1 MTKPDN
7 PHQLFSREVL
17 MAVLSAMKDLDTPL
31 RRRPSYGQLTR
42 EEIKTLVDRLP
53 AKDLLVLEH
62 GRKSGPRPGSLF
74 YEKWQE
80 KEQQMSASV

>member
-7 PHQLFSREVL
+7 PHQPSSLEAHR
-17 MAVLSAMKDLDTPL
+17 AVLSVMKDLNITL
-31 RRRPSYGQLTR
+31 RERPSYSELTR
-42 EEIKTLVDRLP
+42 EEIKAIVDRLP
-53 AKDLLVLEH
+53 AKDLHVLQH

-80 KEQQMSASV
+80 REQSETSA

>member
-7 PHQLFSREVL
+7 PHQLSSLEVHR
-17 MAVLSAMKDLDTPL
+17 AVLSVMKDLDIPL
-31 RRRPSYGQLTR
+31 RKRPSYGQLTR
-42 EEIKTLVDRLP
+42 EEIKAIVDRLP
-53 AKDLLVLEH
+53 AKDLHVLQH

-80 KEQQMSASV
+80 REQSTASV